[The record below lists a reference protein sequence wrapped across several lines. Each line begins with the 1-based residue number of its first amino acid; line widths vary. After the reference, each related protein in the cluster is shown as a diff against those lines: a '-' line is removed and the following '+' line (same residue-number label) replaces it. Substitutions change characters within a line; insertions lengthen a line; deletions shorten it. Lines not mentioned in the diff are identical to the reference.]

1 MGRRLSADEA
11 LARLAREDALGQLRR
26 RAGKM
31 LQLGSENG
39 RPMLDW
45 VGAVPRMLADSGCL
59 ETVEAE
65 ARQLAARGMRHVIWA
80 GMGGSVLAVRVLCA
94 LGFFGTGI
102 QMHPLD
108 STDPR
113 ALNRVVQRLAEAKGV
128 ALPAGASPVGQ
139 DTKAQDQRA
148 EAPADAALCRDLFAD
163 VLMMAVAM
171 GKTSEEPISHLD
183 WFTGLLRR
191 GGLPVAK
198 HALVMAVPDSYLE
211 RYAQSHDIPRLPLQ
225 LDGGAGT
232 PGRMSAPA
240 TRVFLLPAAIA
251 LTGGAVPGT
260 LRGVLEQAWAAYDL
274 DGAAARPQQ
283 HPFVRLA
290 AALAGEATDGACAL
304 WLALPPELD
313 ALRWWTEQ
321 LMEESLG
328 KGGKGIVVFSDQRLA
343 IPPAA
348 ARDSAPRLSGLQ
360 LHILPESAPDGVA
373 LAVTPELSAPSGE
386 RTPAANF
393 TLYQPLLT
401 GGTAADRLAGLAAL
415 FLGLQLCTALYAYLH
430 DISFVGQPAVERY
443 KARARELRT
452 AGDPL
457 QAALA
462 ATTPL
467 TEGGTRLLPPHHAL
481 PLSPATTSLA
491 EIVAAALAPPPTYLD
506 LTINGEVADQDIAAL
521 DALLRR
527 LGNDVLGIPV
537 KLRRAPASYH
547 STEQSEMDGPPG
559 LVSVRALA
567 AQSDSSLLG
576 SYDAAFLR
584 AQAVGT
590 WLAMNEQDRG
600 ADPLSRS
607 EEDQRSAV
615 PPSRSEEGRTCFLL
629 LYDGDDDAMALAL
642 SRFLADVTHMVAAS
656 KGVRT

>member
-11 LARLAREDALGQLRR
+11 LARLAGEDAVGQLRC

-39 RPMLDW
+39 TPMLDW
-45 VGAVPRMLADSGCL
+45 VDAVPRALIDPGGL
-59 ETVEAE
+59 EEVELE
-65 ARQLAARGMRHVIWA
+65 AQQLAARGIRHVIWA
-80 GMGGSVLAVRVLCA
+80 GMGGSVLTVRVLCA
-94 LGFFGTGI
+94 LGFFTKGI
-102 QMHPLD
+102 RVYPLD

-113 ALNRVVQRLAEAKGV
+113 ALNHVIQRLAEAKGITM
-128 ALPAGASPVGQ
+128 PAGASAVRQ
-139 DTKAQDQRA
+139 DTKAQDQRT
-148 EAPADAALCRDLFAD
+148 EAPAKDEDDAALCRDLFAD
-163 VLMMAVAM
+163 VVMVAVAM

-183 WFTGLLRR
+183 WFTDLVRR
-191 GGLPVAK
+191 GELPVAE
-198 HALVMAVPDSYLE
+198 HALVMAIPDSYLE
-211 RYAQSHDIPRLPLQ
+211 RYAQSHGIPRLPLQ

-251 LTGGAVPGT
+251 LTGGGAAPGT
-260 LRGVLEQAWAAYDL
+260 LRSVLEQAWAAYDL
-274 DGAAARPQQ
+274 DGAAGRPQQ

-290 AALAGEATDGACAL
+290 AALAGEARDGACAL
-304 WLALPPELD
+304 WLALPPAGASGRDPGPYAVELRGPGVRRPLD

-328 KGGKGIVVFSDQRLA
+328 KGGKGIVLFSDQHLA

-348 ARDSAPRLSGLQ
+348 ARNSAPRLSGLR
-360 LHILPESAPDGVA
+360 LHILPEA
-373 LAVTPELSAPSGE
+373 
-386 RTPAANF
+386 RPAAPGQTVDLSDERVAADDF
-393 TLYQPLLT
+393 TLYQPLLAH
-401 GGTAADRLAGLAAL
+401 GTPADRLAGLAAL
-415 FLGLQLCTALYAYLH
+415 FLGLQLCMALYAYLH
-430 DISFVGQPAVERY
+430 DIPFAGQPAVEHY

-467 TEGGTRLLPPHHAL
+467 IEGGIRLLPPPRAL
-481 PLSPATTSLA
+481 PLPSATTSLPGL
-491 EIVAAALAPPPTYLD
+491 VAAALAPPPTYLD

-567 AQSDSSLLG
+567 GGNDPIMLG
-576 SYDAAFLR
+576 SYDSRFLG

-590 WLAMNEQDRG
+590 WMAMYEQ
-600 ADPLSRS
+600 
-607 EEDQRSAV
+607 
-615 PPSRSEEGRTCFLL
+615 GRTCFLVL
-629 LYDGDDDAMALAL
+629 FDGDNGLAHALC
-642 SRFLADVTHMVAAS
+642 RFLADVTHEVAAS
-656 KGVRT
+656 KGMCT